1 MAAQSRGPA
10 LACQDRAPR
19 VDLPAPV
26 PGGSRVSLASNP
38 PPRPIFEAD
47 DVSMAPLAGAC
58 VAVVG
63 YGNQGRAQALNLR
76 DSGVTVVVG
85 ARAGESGAARAA
97 ADGFT
102 PVSPAAAAAAGN
114 VVMLLVPDELQ
125 GPLHR
130 DVVGPALRPG
140 AALGFA
146 HGFAVA
152 FGQVAPEA
160 GRPCFLAAP
169 KGQGDLLREAY
180 LKGGGLPGL
189 LAVSDGSPAGTW
201 ELAAAYANA
210 AGFLRGGGYATT
222 FREECVT
229 DQFGEQAVLCGGL
242 IELVRVA
249 FDTLIARGYGAENAY
264 FECVHEVK
272 LIADLLHRHGVDGL
286 QRLISR
292 TAAYGGATR
301 GPRVIGPE
309 SRAAMSQLLDEIESG
324 AFAREYLEACAGG
337 APDPRVGP
345 ANDPD
350 APLAATGRALRAR
363 LSALR
368 LE

>member
-1 MAAQSRGPA
+1 MPSDP
-10 LACQDRAPR
+10 
-19 VDLPAPV
+19 
-26 PGGSRVSLASNP
+26 NP
-38 PPRPIFEAD
+38 PPRRIFEAD
-47 DVSMAPLAGAC
+47 EVSLAPLAGAR
-58 VAVVG
+58 VAVLG

-76 DSGVTVVVG
+76 DSGVAVVVG
-85 ARAGESGAARAA
+85 ARAGGEGAARAA
-97 ADGFT
+97 ADGF
-102 PVSPAAAAAAGN
+102 PALPLAEAAAVGD

-130 DVVGPALRPG
+130 EIIRPALRPG

-152 FGQVAPEA
+152 FGQIAPEA

-169 KGQGDLLREAY
+169 KGQGDMLREAY
-180 LKGGGLPGL
+180 RAGGGLPGL

-201 ELAAAYANA
+201 ELAAAYAKA

-242 IELVRVA
+242 LELLRGA
-249 FDTLIARGYGAENAY
+249 FETLTARGYGAESAY

-309 SRAAMSQLLDEIESG
+309 SRAAMARLLDEIESG
-324 AFAREYLEACAGG
+324 AFAREYLESCAGG
-337 APDPRVGP
+337 SPDPRLG
-345 ANDPD
+345 AAGDPES
-350 APLAATGRALRAR
+350 PLAVTGRALRAR
-363 LSALR
+363 LAALR

>member
-1 MAAQSRGPA
+1 MP
-10 LACQDRAPR
+10 
-19 VDLPAPV
+19 
-26 PGGSRVSLASNP
+26 LASPP
-38 PPRPIFEAD
+38 PPRPVFEAD
-47 DVSMAPLAGAC
+47 EVSMAPLSGAR
-58 VAVVG
+58 VAVIG

-76 DSGVTVVVG
+76 DSGVAVVVG
-85 ARAGESGAARAA
+85 ARAGGAGAARAA
-97 ADGFT
+97 ADGFL
-102 PVSPAAAAAAGN
+102 PAPLAVAAAAGD
-114 VVMLLVPDELQ
+114 VVMLLLPDELQ

-152 FGQVAPEA
+152 FGQIAPDA

-169 KGQGDLLREAY
+169 KGQGDMLREAY
-180 LKGGGLPGL
+180 RAGGGLPGL
-189 LAVSDGSPAGTW
+189 LAVTDGSPAGTW
-201 ELAAAYANA
+201 ELAAAYAKA

-242 IELVRVA
+242 IELVRAA
-249 FDTLIARGYGAENAY
+249 FETLTARGYSAQGAY

-309 SRAAMSQLLDEIESG
+309 SRAAMSHLLDEIESG
-324 AFAREYLEACAGG
+324 AFAREYLAACAGG
-337 APDPRVGP
+337 SPDPRLGP
-345 ANDPD
+345 AGAPD
-350 APLAATGRALRAR
+350 SPLASTGKALRAR
-363 LSALR
+363 LAALR

>member
-1 MAAQSRGPA
+1 MTLAA
-10 LACQDRAPR
+10 
-19 VDLPAPV
+19 
-26 PGGSRVSLASNP
+26 NP
-38 PPRPIFEAD
+38 PPRLVFEAAE
-47 DVSMAPLAGAC
+47 VSMAPLAGAC
-58 VAVVG
+58 VAVIG
-63 YGNQGRAQALNLR
+63 YGNQGRAQARNLR

-85 ARAGESGAARAA
+85 ARVGGDGAARAR

-102 PVSPAAAAAAGN
+102 PMPLATAAASADI
-114 VVMLLVPDELQ
+114 VMLLLPDELQ
-125 GPLHR
+125 GSLQR
-130 DVVGPALRPG
+130 ELIGPVLRPG

-152 FGQVAPEA
+152 FGQIAPET

-169 KGQGDLLREAY
+169 KGQGDMLRAAFVA
-180 LKGGGLPGL
+180 GGGLPGL
-189 LAVSDGSPAGTW
+189 LAVSEGSPPGTW
-201 ELAAAYANA
+201 ELAAAYAKA

-242 IELVRVA
+242 IELIRAA
-249 FDTLIARGYGAENAY
+249 FATLTARGYSAENAY

-301 GPRVIGPE
+301 GPRVIGPG
-309 SRAAMSQLLDEIESG
+309 SRAAMERLLDEIESG
-324 AFAREYLEACAGG
+324 AFAREYLEACAVEGS
-337 APDPRVGP
+337 DPRHG
-345 ANDPD
+345 AAADPD
-350 APLAATGRALRAR
+350 APLAVTGRALRAR
-363 LSALR
+363 LAALG